1 MLRYSRLHALR
12 ENPGSEEIQQFMM
25 RLSRSLRKYRWLVF
39 TGWLLALVPA
49 IYLAMTQAGNL
60 TGGGFEVAGSQSLAV
75 HDQLE
80 ELYHDEGASSLA
92 LVAAPRPDASYQDMN
107 DAVALLKRI
116 AGEFPGVTE
125 APNPTQ
131 RPPQPDRPYVVSLRL
146 DARNAGT
153 SDVAKQL
160 RGKVGIK
167 GDQPGQTANG
177 RVRLYVIGQGALS
190 AAAAANTKRDIAAA
204 ESWNL
209 PIILIVL
216 LAVFGSLAAAAIPL
230 ALGICTVVVTMGLVY
245 LLSEYTTMS
254 VFVTSTVSMFGI
266 ALAVDYSLFIL
277 MRFREELRAGR
288 QPTEA
293 VDAAMATSGLA
304 VVLSGMTVVASL
316 TGIYLINT
324 PALKSMATGAI
335 LAVAV
340 AMLTAATLTPAVLAT
355 FGRAAAKRSALLHW
369 SRQPESTQS
378 RFWNRWI
385 GWVMRRPWISAL
397 AASAVLL
404 VMAVPA
410 ASMVLG
416 NSLLRQFDSSHEIR
430 AGVAGAAEAL
440 GPGALGPIRVLITFP
455 DGGAASPEHSQTIA
469 AIRQRMTE
477 APNVVTVSP
486 PQSAEDSSSASLSA
500 VLSVDPEAMRARDT
514 VGWMRTQLPKIPDPG
529 TARVDVGGP
538 TALIK
543 DFDDRVSQTE
553 PLVLLFVALIAFVM
567 LLISIHSVFLAF
579 KGVLMT
585 LLSVA
590 AAYGSLVMVFQ
601 WGWLQDLGFTQISSI
616 DSTVPPLVLAMT
628 FGLSMDYEIFLLT
641 RIRERFLHTGNTRDA
656 VAYGVSTSA
665 RTITSAALIMIAVFI
680 GFAFAGMPLVAEIGV
695 ACAVAIA
702 VDATVVRLVLVPALM
717 AMFAQWNWWLPK
729 WLRRVLPS
737 VDFERPLPEVD
748 LGDVVVI
755 PDDISALAAPS
766 ADLRMVLKSAA
777 KLRHLAPDA
786 ICVADP
792 LAFTGCGRN
801 GNHAVPGLQKELEKG
816 LENGLDQCLEK
827 GRGLGPGQIPHQVDI
842 GDEPVGVGASPGG
855 AGSSSKTA
863 TNGHSAAKKLV
874 DGLTSRNGI
883 ARAIAGMDRPV
894 HPVTLW
900 RGRLS
905 VAIDALEAGLETQTD
920 SAEDEKYERRSPVET
935 THVQLPTGDRL
946 LVPTGAEALRL
957 KGYLIMCRNSSR
969 DFADFADMVETLEP
983 ETAAVVLAGMDR
995 YYCCETPRRQW
1006 IASQLVRR
1014 LADPHPSDF
1023 SDDEW
1028 SEPDAKADW
1037 EEVRQRCLSVA
1048 VAMLEEAR

>member
-1 MLRYSRLHALR
+1 
-12 ENPGSEEIQQFMM
+12 M
-25 RLSRSLRKYRWLVF
+25 RLSRSLRRYRWLVF

-49 IYLAMTQAGNL
+49 VYLVMTESGNL
-60 TGGGFEVAGSQSLAV
+60 TGGGFEVAGSQSLQV
-75 HDQLE
+75 HDQLQE
-80 ELYHDEGASSLA
+80 QYHDLGASSLA
-92 LVAAPRPDASYQDMN
+92 LVAAPRADASYQDIN
-107 DAVALLKRI
+107 DAVAQLRQI
-116 AGEFPGVTE
+116 ASELPGVTE
-125 APNPTQ
+125 KPNPAQ
-131 RPPQPDRPYVVSLRL
+131 RPPQPDRPYVVTLRL
-146 DARNAGT
+146 DPTNSGT

-160 RGKVGIK
+160 RKKIGIN
-167 GDQPGQTANG
+167 GDQSGQTENG
-177 RVRLYVIGQGALS
+177 HVRLYVIGQGALS
-190 AAAAANTKRDIAAA
+190 AAAAANTKHDIAKA

-230 ALGICTVVVTMGLVY
+230 ALGVCTVAVTMGLVY
-245 LLSEYTTMS
+245 LLSEFTTMS

-277 MRFREELRAGR
+277 MRFREELRSGR
-288 QPTEA
+288 EPQEA

-340 AMLTAATLTPAVLAT
+340 AMLTSTTLTPAVLAT
-355 FGRAAAKRSALLHW
+355 FGRSAAKRSALLHW
-369 SRQPESTQS
+369 SRRPESTQS
-378 RFWNRWI
+378 RFWNRWV
-385 GWVMRRPWISAL
+385 GFVMRRPWITAV
-397 AASAVLL
+397 AASMVLL
-404 VMAVPA
+404 VMALPA
-410 ASMVLG
+410 SSMVLG

-430 AGVAGAAEAL
+430 AGVSAASQAL
-440 GPGALGPIRVLITFP
+440 GPGAQGPIQVLVSYP
-455 DGGAASPEHSQTIA
+455 GGASAPEHTQALA
-469 AIRQRMTE
+469 AIRKRMTQ
-477 APNVVTVSP
+477 APNVISVTQP
-486 PQSAEDSSSASLSA
+486 AFADDNTSALMTA
-500 VLSVDPEAMRARDT
+500 VLSVDPEDMGARHT
-514 VGWMRTQLPKIPDPG
+514 VDWMRSELPKVPG
-529 TARVDVGGP
+529 EGNARIDVGGS

-543 DFDDRVSQTE
+543 DFDDRVSATE
-553 PLVLLFVALIAFVM
+553 PLVLAFVALIAFVM
-567 LLISIHSVFLAF
+567 LLISIHSVFLAL

-590 AAYGSLVMVFQ
+590 AAYGSLVVIFQ
-601 WGWLQDLGFTQISSI
+601 WGWLSDLGFAHISSI

-665 RTITSAALIMIAVFI
+665 RTITSAALIMIAVFV

-717 AMFAQWNWWLPK
+717 AMFAQWNWWLPG

-737 VDFERPLPEVD
+737 VDFDRPLPEVNLAD
-748 LGDVVVI
+748 IVVI
-755 PDDISALAAPS
+755 PDDISALTAPS

-777 KLRHLAPDA
+777 KLKHLAPDA
-786 ICVADP
+786 ITVADP

-801 GNHAVPGLQKELEKG
+801 CTDSEEP
-816 LENGLDQCLEK
+816 
-827 GRGLGPGQIPHQVDI
+827 RGHGPGQIPHRVDL
-842 GDEPVGVGASPGG
+842 GEDAVPVGPAGPKNGA
-855 AGSSSKTA
+855 
-863 TNGHSAAKKLV
+863 NGQRTQSGAKKLV
-874 DGLTSRNGI
+874 DGLASRNGL
-883 ARAIAGMDRPV
+883 ARAITGGGRPI

-905 VAIDALEAGLETQTD
+905 VAIDALETQGVAKRNT
-920 SAEDEKYERRSPVET
+920 ANRPRYERRSPVET

-946 LVPTGAEALRL
+946 QVPTGAETLRL
-957 KGYLIMCRNSSR
+957 KGYLIMSRNSSR
-969 DFADFADMVETLEP
+969 DYTDFADMVDILEP

-995 YYCCETPRRQW
+995 YYRCQAPRQQW

-1014 LADPHPSDF
+1014 LADPDPADF
-1023 SDDEW
+1023 T
-1028 SEPDAKADW
+1028 DAPEFQEDW

>member
-1 MLRYSRLHALR
+1 
-12 ENPGSEEIQQFMM
+12 MM

-49 IYLAMTQAGNL
+49 VYLALTQSGNL
-60 TGGGFEVAGSQSLAV
+60 TGGGFEVAGSQSLLV

-80 ELYHDEGASSLA
+80 ELYHDQGSSSLA
-92 LVAAPRPDASYQDMN
+92 LVAAPRPDASYSDIN
-107 DAVALLKRI
+107 DAVALLRRTA
-116 AGEFPGVTE
+116 AGVPGVSE
-125 APNPTQ
+125 VPNPTQ
-131 RPPQPDRPYVVSLRL
+131 RPPQPDRPYVLSLRL
-146 DARNAGT
+146 DSRNT

-160 RGKVGIK
+160 RKKVGVN
-167 GDQPGQTANG
+167 GDQAGQTANG

-190 AAAAANTKRDIAAA
+190 AAAAQNTKHDIAAA
-204 ESWNL
+204 ERWNL
-209 PIILIVL
+209 PVILIVL

-230 ALGICTVVVTMGLVY
+230 ALGVCTVVVTMGLVY
-245 LLSEYTTMS
+245 LLSAYTTMS

-277 MRFREELRAGR
+277 MRFREELRSGR
-288 QPTEA
+288 EPREA

-316 TGIYLINT
+316 TGIYVINT

-340 AMLTAATLTPAVLAT
+340 AMLTSTTLTPAALAT
-355 FGRAAAKRSALLHW
+355 FGRSAAKRSALLHW
-369 SRQPESTQS
+369 SRGPEGGQS

-385 GWVMRRPWISAL
+385 GWVMRRPWMSAL
-397 AASAVLL
+397 AASLVLL
-404 VMAVPA
+404 AMAAPA
-410 ASMVLG
+410 SSMVLG
-416 NSLLRQFDSSHEIR
+416 NSLLRQFDSAHEIR
-430 AGVAGAAEAL
+430 AGVGAAAEAL
-440 GPGALGPIRVLITFP
+440 GPGALGPIRVLVTFP
-455 DGGAASPEHSQTIA
+455 DGGAASPEHGQTIN
-469 AIRQRMTE
+469 AIRQRMAQ
-477 APNVVTVSP
+477 APNIVSVAP
-486 PQSAEDSSSASLSA
+486 PQFAEDNGSALLSA
-500 VLSVDPEAMRARDT
+500 VLSVDPEDMRARET
-514 VGWMRTQLPKIPDPG
+514 VGWMRAQLPKVPDRG

-543 DFDDRVSQTE
+543 DFDDQVSKTE
-553 PLVLLFVALIAFVM
+553 PLVLGIVALIAFVM
-567 LLISIHSVFLAF
+567 LLVSVHSMFLAL

-601 WGWLQDLGFTQISSI
+601 WGWLKDLGFAQITSI

-641 RIRERFLHTGNTRDA
+641 RIRERFLHSGNTRDA

-665 RTITSAALIMIAVFI
+665 RTITSAALIMIAVFV

-717 AMFAQWNWWLPK
+717 AMFAQWNWWIPP
-729 WLRRVLPS
+729 WLSRVLPS
-737 VDFERPLPEVD
+737 VDFDRPLPAVD
-748 LGDVVVI
+748 LADVVVI
-755 PDDISALAAPS
+755 PDDISALTAPN
-766 ADLRMVLKSAA
+766 ADLRMVIKSAA
-777 KLRHLAPDA
+777 KLKHLAPDA
-786 ICVADP
+786 ICVTDP

-801 GNHAVPGLQKELEKG
+801 GSQRQGTLLQSPEQ
-816 LENGLDQCLEK
+816 DR
-827 GRGLGPGQIPHQVDI
+827 GRDPGQIPHQVNI
-842 GDEPVGVGASPGG
+842 EDEKAG
-855 AGSSSKTA
+855 AGDRKI
-863 TNGHSAAKKLV
+863 NGHTIGASAAKKRAG
-874 DGLTSRNGI
+874 GLASRNGI
-883 ARAIAGMDRPV
+883 AKAIVGADRPV

-905 VAIDALEAGLETQTD
+905 VAIDALENGTG
-920 SAEDEKYERRSPVET
+920 AEDRPTYERLCPVET

-946 LVPTGAEALRL
+946 LVPTGAETLRL
-957 KGYLIMCRNSSR
+957 KGYLIMCRNSRR
-969 DFADFADMVETLEP
+969 DYADFADMVETLEP
-983 ETAAVVLAGMDR
+983 ETAAVVLSGMDR
-995 YYCCETPRRQW
+995 YYCCQSPRRQW

-1014 LADPHPSDF
+1014 LADPDPWDF
-1023 SDDEW
+1023 NDEQG
-1028 SEPDAKADW
+1028 SEADAHSDW
-1037 EEVRQRCLSVA
+1037 EEIRQRCLSVA

>member
-1 MLRYSRLHALR
+1 
-12 ENPGSEEIQQFMM
+12 MM

-49 IYLAMTQAGNL
+49 VYLALTQSGNL
-60 TGGGFEVAGSQSLAV
+60 TGGGFDVAGSQSLAV

-80 ELYHDEGASSLA
+80 ELYHDQGGSSLA

-107 DAVALLKRI
+107 DAVAQLRQI
-116 AGEFPGVTE
+116 AGGIPGTAE
-125 APNPTQ
+125 IPNPTQ
-131 RPPQPDRPYVVSLRL
+131 RPPQPDRPYVLSVRL
-146 DARNAGT
+146 DSRNT
-153 SDVAKQL
+153 SDIAKQL
-160 RGKVGIK
+160 RTKVGIK

-190 AAAAANTKRDIAAA
+190 AAAAANTKHDIAAA
-204 ESWNL
+204 EKWNL
-209 PIILIVL
+209 PVILIVL

-245 LLSEYTTMS
+245 LLSAYTTMS

-277 MRFREELRAGR
+277 MRFREELRTGR
-288 QPTEA
+288 QPREA

-304 VVLSGMTVVASL
+304 VVLSGMTVIASL
-316 TGIYLINT
+316 TGIYVINT

-340 AMLTAATLTPAVLAT
+340 AMLTSTTLTPAALAT
-355 FGRAAAKRSALLHW
+355 FGRAAAKRSGFLHW
-369 SRQPESTQS
+369 SRRPESTQS

-385 GWVMRRPWISAL
+385 GWVMRRPWVSAL
-397 AASAVLL
+397 AASLVLL
-404 VMAVPA
+404 VMAAPA

-430 AGVAGAAEAL
+430 AGVGAAAQAL
-440 GPGALGPIRVLITFP
+440 GPGALGPIRVLINFP
-455 DGGAASPEHSQTIA
+455 DGGAASPEHSHTVG
-469 AIRQRMTE
+469 AIRQRMSQ
-477 APNVVTVSP
+477 APNIVSVSP
-486 PQSAEDSSSASLSA
+486 PQFAEDNGSALLSA
-500 VLSVDPEAMRARDT
+500 VLSVDPEDMKARET
-514 VGWMRTQLPKIPDPG
+514 VGWMRAQLPKVPEAG

-543 DFDDRVSQTE
+543 DFDDQVSATE
-553 PLVLLFVALIAFVM
+553 PLVLGIVAAIAFVM
-567 LLISIHSVFLAF
+567 LLVSVHSVFLAL

-601 WGWLQDLGFTQISSI
+601 WGWLKDLGFAQISSI

-641 RIRERFLHTGNTRDA
+641 RIRERFLHSGNTRDA

-665 RTITSAALIMIAVFI
+665 RTITSAALIMIAVFV

-702 VDATVVRLVLVPALM
+702 VDATVVRLVMVPALM
-717 AMFAQWNWWLPK
+717 AMFAQWNWWLPP
-729 WLRRVLPS
+729 WLSRVLPS
-737 VDFERPLPEVD
+737 VDFDRPLPEVD

-755 PDDISALAAPS
+755 PDDISALVAPS
-766 ADLRMVLKSAA
+766 ADLRMVLKSSA
-777 KLRHLAPDA
+777 KLKHLAPDA
-786 ICVADP
+786 VCVTDP

-801 GNHAVPGLQKELEKG
+801 AAQASVPDEEQT
-816 LENGLDQCLEK
+816 
-827 GRGLGPGQIPHQVDI
+827 RGLGPAQIPHQVALS
-842 GDEPVGVGASPGG
+842 EEKVSVGVGAGDKKPG
-855 AGSSSKTA
+855 
-863 TNGHSAAKKLV
+863 TNGHTNGSPAAKKLV
-874 DGLTSRNGI
+874 GGLTSRNGI
-883 ARAIAGMDRPV
+883 AKAIAGAGRPV

-905 VAIDALEAGLETQTD
+905 VAIDALETDTDTVTAGD
-920 SAEDEKYERRSPVET
+920 GPRYERRSPVET
-935 THVQLPTGDRL
+935 TNVQLPTGDRL
-946 LVPTGAEALRL
+946 LVPTGAETLRL
-957 KGYLIMCRNSSR
+957 KGYLIMCRNSRR
-969 DFADFADMVETLEP
+969 DYADFADMVDSLEP

-995 YYCCETPRRQW
+995 YYCCKSSRRQW
-1006 IASQLVRR
+1006 IATQLVRR
-1014 LADPHPSDF
+1014 LADPDPCDYPG
-1023 SDDEW
+1023 DQG
-1028 SEPDAKADW
+1028 SEADGNADW
-1037 EEVRQRCLSVA
+1037 EEIRQRCLAVA

>member
-1 MLRYSRLHALR
+1 
-12 ENPGSEEIQQFMM
+12 M

-49 IYLAMTQAGNL
+49 VYLALTQSGNL
-60 TGGGFEVAGSQSLAV
+60 TGGGFDVAGSQSLAV

-80 ELYHDEGASSLA
+80 DLYHDQGGSSLA

-107 DAVALLKRI
+107 DAVAQLRQI
-116 AGEFPGVTE
+116 ATGIPGTAE
-125 APNPTQ
+125 IPNPTQ
-131 RPPQPDRPYVVSLRL
+131 RPPQPDRPYVLSVRL
-146 DARNAGT
+146 DSRNT

-160 RGKVGIK
+160 RTKVGIK

-190 AAAAANTKRDIAAA
+190 AAAAANTKHDIAAA
-204 ESWNL
+204 EKWNL
-209 PIILIVL
+209 PVILIVL

-245 LLSEYTTMS
+245 LLSAYTTMS

-277 MRFREELRAGR
+277 MRFREELRTGR
-288 QPTEA
+288 QPREA

-304 VVLSGMTVVASL
+304 VVLSGMTVIASL
-316 TGIYLINT
+316 TGIYVINT

-340 AMLTAATLTPAVLAT
+340 AMLTSTTLTPAALAT

-369 SRQPESTQS
+369 SRRPESTQS
-378 RFWNRWI
+378 RFWNRWV
-385 GWVMRRPWISAL
+385 GWVMRRPWMSAL
-397 AASAVLL
+397 AASLVLL
-404 VMAVPA
+404 VMAAPA

-430 AGVAGAAEAL
+430 AGVGAAAQAL
-440 GPGALGPIRVLITFP
+440 GPGALGPIRVLINFP
-455 DGGAASPEHSQTIA
+455 DGGAASPEHSHTLG
-469 AIRQRMTE
+469 AIRQRMSQ
-477 APNVVTVSP
+477 APNIVSVSP
-486 PQSAEDSSSASLSA
+486 PQFAEDNGSALLSA
-500 VLSVDPEAMRARDT
+500 VLSVDPEDMKARET
-514 VGWMRTQLPKIPDPG
+514 VGWMRAQLPKVPEAG

-543 DFDDRVSQTE
+543 DFDDQVSKTE
-553 PLVLLFVALIAFVM
+553 PVVLGIVALIAFVM
-567 LLISIHSVFLAF
+567 LLVSVHSVFLAL

-601 WGWLQDLGFTQISSI
+601 WGWLKDLGFAQISSI

-641 RIRERFLHTGNTRDA
+641 RIRERFLHSGNTRDA

-665 RTITSAALIMIAVFI
+665 RTITSAALIMIAVFV

-702 VDATVVRLVLVPALM
+702 VDATVVRLVMVPALM
-717 AMFAQWNWWLPK
+717 AMFAQWNWWLPS
-729 WLRRVLPS
+729 WLSRVLPS
-737 VDFERPLPEVD
+737 VDFDRPLPEVD

-755 PDDISALAAPS
+755 PDDISALVAPS

-777 KLRHLAPDA
+777 KLKHLAPDA
-786 ICVADP
+786 ICVTDP
-792 LAFTGCGRN
+792 LAFTGCGRSATAS
-801 GNHAVPGLQKELEKG
+801 GADEDPS
-816 LENGLDQCLEK
+816 
-827 GRGLGPGQIPHQVDI
+827 RGLGPGQIPHQVALS
-842 GDEPVGVGASPGG
+842 EERVSVGVGAADKKPGP
-855 AGSSSKTA
+855 
-863 TNGHSAAKKLV
+863 NGHPNGSLPAKKLV
-874 DGLTSRNGI
+874 GGLTSRNGI
-883 ARAIAGMDRPV
+883 AKAIAGADRPV

-905 VAIDALEAGLETQTD
+905 VAIDALESDSNAAAGD
-920 SAEDEKYERRSPVET
+920 GPKYERRSPVET
-935 THVQLPTGDRL
+935 TNVQLPTGDRL

-957 KGYLIMCRNSSR
+957 KGYLIMRRNSRR
-969 DFADFADMVETLEP
+969 DYADFADMVDSLAP

-995 YYCCETPRRQW
+995 YYCCKSSRREW
-1006 IASQLVRR
+1006 IATQLVRR
-1014 LADPHPSDF
+1014 LADPDPCDRPEEQGSE
-1023 SDDEW
+1023 DDGT
-1028 SEPDAKADW
+1028 SDW
-1037 EEVRQRCLSVA
+1037 EAIRQRCLSVA
-1048 VAMLEEAR
+1048 VAMLEEAK

>member
-1 MLRYSRLHALR
+1 
-12 ENPGSEEIQQFMM
+12 MM

-49 IYLAMTQAGNL
+49 VYLALTQSGNL
-60 TGGGFEVAGSQSLAV
+60 TGGGFEVAGSQSLLV

-80 ELYHDEGASSLA
+80 ELYHDQGSSSLA
-92 LVAAPRPDASYQDMN
+92 LVAAPRPDASYADIN
-107 DAVALLKRI
+107 DAVALLRST
-116 AGEFPGVTE
+116 AAELPGVSE
-125 APNPTQ
+125 VPNPTQ
-131 RPPQPDRPYVVSLRL
+131 RPPQPDRPYVLSLRL
-146 DARNAGT
+146 DSRNT

-160 RGKVGIK
+160 RKKVGVN
-167 GDQPGQTANG
+167 GDQPGQTADG

-190 AAAAANTKRDIAAA
+190 AAAAQNTKHDIAAA
-204 ESWNL
+204 ERWNL
-209 PIILIVL
+209 PVILIVL

-230 ALGICTVVVTMGLVY
+230 ALGVCTVVVTMGLVY
-245 LLSEYTTMS
+245 LLSSYTTMS

-277 MRFREELRAGR
+277 MRFREELRSGR
-288 QPTEA
+288 EPQDA

-316 TGIYLINT
+316 TGIYVINT

-340 AMLTAATLTPAVLAT
+340 AMLTSTTLTPAALAT
-355 FGRAAAKRSALLHW
+355 FGRSAAKRSAFLHW
-369 SRQPESTQS
+369 SRRPDGAQS

-385 GWVMRRPWISAL
+385 GWVMRRPWMSAL
-397 AASAVLL
+397 AASLVLL
-404 VMAVPA
+404 VMAAPA
-410 ASMVLG
+410 SSMVLG

-430 AGVAGAAEAL
+430 AGVGAAAEAL
-440 GPGALGPIRVLITFP
+440 GPGALGPVRVLITFP
-455 DGGAASPEHSQTIA
+455 DGGAASPEHGQTIG
-469 AIRQRMTE
+469 AIRQRMTQ
-477 APNVVTVSP
+477 APNIVSVAP
-486 PQSAEDSSSASLSA
+486 PQFAEDNGSALLSA
-500 VLSVDPEAMRARDT
+500 VLSVDPEDMRARET
-514 VGWMRTQLPKIPDPG
+514 VGWMRAQLPKVPDRG

-543 DFDDRVSQTE
+543 DFDDQVSQTE
-553 PLVLLFVALIAFVM
+553 PLVLAIVALIAFVM
-567 LLISIHSVFLAF
+567 LLVSVHSVFLAL

-601 WGWLQDLGFTQISSI
+601 WGWLKDLGFAQISSI

-641 RIRERFLHTGNTRDA
+641 RIRERFLHSGNTRDA

-665 RTITSAALIMIAVFI
+665 RTITSAALIMIAVFV

-717 AMFAQWNWWLPK
+717 AMFAQWNWWIPG
-729 WLRRVLPS
+729 WLSRILPS
-737 VDFERPLPEVD
+737 VDFDRPLPAVD
-748 LGDVVVI
+748 LADVVVI
-755 PDDISALAAPS
+755 PDDISALTAPN

-777 KLRHLAPDA
+777 KLKHLAPDA
-786 ICVADP
+786 ICVTDP

-801 GNHAVPGLQKELEKG
+801 GKERQG
-816 LENGLDQCLEK
+816 AAAAGADPDR
-827 GRGLGPGQIPHQVDI
+827 GRDPGQIPHQVNID
-842 GDEPVGVGASPGG
+842 DEKAGAVVG
-855 AGSSSKTA
+855 TA
-863 TNGHSAAKKLV
+863 DRRTGTNGHTNGAAGAKKLV
-874 DGLTSRNGI
+874 GGLTSRNGI
-883 ARAIAGMDRPV
+883 AKAIVGADRPV

-905 VAIDALEAGLETQTD
+905 VAIDALESENG
-920 SAEDEKYERRSPVET
+920 SADRPLYERRSPVET

-946 LVPTGAEALRL
+946 LVPTGAETLRL
-957 KGYLIMCRNSSR
+957 KGYLIMCRNSRR
-969 DFADFADMVETLEP
+969 DYADFADMVETLEP

-995 YYCCETPRRQW
+995 YYCCQSPRRQW

-1014 LADPHPSDF
+1014 LADPDPCDF
-1023 SDDEW
+1023 DDEQG
-1028 SEPDAKADW
+1028 SEDDARSDW
-1037 EEVRQRCLSVA
+1037 EEIRQRCLSVA

>member
-1 MLRYSRLHALR
+1 
-12 ENPGSEEIQQFMM
+12 M
-25 RLSRSLRKYRWLVF
+25 RVSRSLRKYRWLVF

-49 IYLAMTQAGNL
+49 VYLAMSESGNL

-80 ELYHDEGASSLA
+80 DLYHDQGASSLA
-92 LVAAPRPDASYQDMN
+92 LVAAPRPDASYADIN
-107 DAVALLKRI
+107 DAVAMLRQV

-125 APNPTQ
+125 VPNPGQ

-153 SDVAKQL
+153 SDLAKQL
-160 RGKVGIK
+160 QRKVGVR
-167 GDQPGQTANG
+167 GDQSGQTANG

-190 AAAAANTKRDIAAA
+190 AAAAANTKHDIAAA
-204 ESWNL
+204 EKWNL

-216 LAVFGSLAAAAIPL
+216 LAVFGSLAAATIPL
-230 ALGICTVVVTMGLVY
+230 ALGACTVVVTMGLVY
-245 LLSEYTTMS
+245 LLSTYTTMS

-288 QPTEA
+288 QPNEA

-316 TGIYLINT
+316 TGIYIINT

-340 AMLTAATLTPAVLAT
+340 AMLSAATLTPAVLAT
-355 FGRAAAKRSALLHW
+355 FGRAAAKRSRLFHW
-369 SRQPESTQS
+369 SRQPEGSQS

-385 GWVMRRPWISAL
+385 GWVMRRPW
-397 AASAVLL
+397 ASAVAASVVLL
-404 VMAVPA
+404 LMAVPA
-410 ASMVLG
+410 GSMVLG

-430 AGVAGAAEAL
+430 AGVGAAAQAL
-440 GPGALGPIRVLITFP
+440 GPGALGPIRVLISFP
-455 DGGAASPEHSQTIA
+455 DGGAASPEHSQTVA
-469 AIRQRMTE
+469 AIRQKMTQ
-477 APNVVTVSP
+477 APNIVSVSP
-486 PQSAEDSSSASLSA
+486 PQFAEDNGSALLSA
-500 VLSVDPEAMRARDT
+500 VLSVDPEDMKARDT
-514 VGWMRTQLPKIPDPG
+514 VGWMRVQLSKVPDPG

-553 PLVLLFVALIAFVM
+553 PFVLLFVALIAFVM

-601 WGWLQDLGFTQISSI
+601 WGWLRGLGFTQISSI

-641 RIRERFLHTGNTRDA
+641 RIRERFLHSGNTRDA

-717 AMFAQWNWWLPK
+717 AMFAQWNWWLPD
-729 WLRRVLPS
+729 WLRRILPS
-737 VDFERPLPEVD
+737 VDFDRPLPEVD

-777 KLRHLAPDA
+777 KLKHLAPDA

-801 GNHAVPGLQKELEKG
+801 GTAGHAGFEKG
-816 LENGLDQCLEK
+816 PAGS
-827 GRGLGPGQIPHQVDI
+827 RGLGPGQIPHQVNID
-842 GDEPVGVGASPGG
+842 DEAGADVSP
-855 AGSSSKTA
+855 AARNGS
-863 TNGHSAAKKLV
+863 NGHPGAKKPAV
-874 DGLTSRNGI
+874 GRASRNGI
-883 ARAIAGMDRPV
+883 ARAIAGDRPV

-905 VAIDALEAGLETQTD
+905 VAIDALETGVEECD
-920 SAEDEKYERRSPVET
+920 PPRYERRSPVET
-935 THVQLPTGDRL
+935 TNVQLPTGDRL

-969 DFADFADMVETLEP
+969 DYAEFADMVDTVEP
-983 ETAAVVLAGMDR
+983 QTAAVVLSGMDR
-995 YYCCETPRRQW
+995 YYWCQTPRREW
-1006 IASQLVRR
+1006 MATQLVRR
-1014 LADPHPSDF
+1014 LADPHPSDLG
-1023 SDDEW
+1023 DNGW
-1028 SEPDAKADW
+1028 SEPDARANW
-1037 EEVRQRCLSVA
+1037 EDVRQRCLSVA

>member
-1 MLRYSRLHALR
+1 
-12 ENPGSEEIQQFMM
+12 M
-25 RLSRSLRKYRWLVF
+25 RLSRSLRRYRWLVF
-39 TGWLLALVPA
+39 AGWLLALVPA
-49 IYLAMTQAGNL
+49 VYLVMTESGNL
-60 TGGGFEVAGSQSLAV
+60 TGGGFEVAGSQSLQV
-75 HDQLE
+75 HDQLQE
-80 ELYHDEGASSLA
+80 QYHDLGASSLA
-92 LVAAPRPDASYQDMN
+92 LVAAPRPDATYQDIN
-107 DAVALLKRI
+107 DAVAQLRQI
-116 AGEFPGVTE
+116 ASELPGVTE
-125 APNPTQ
+125 KPNPTE
-131 RPPQPDRPYVVSLRL
+131 RAPQPDRPYVVTLRL
-146 DARNAGT
+146 DPTNSGT

-160 RGKVGIK
+160 RKKVGVN
-167 GDQPGQTANG
+167 GDQSGQTENG

-190 AAAAANTKRDIAAA
+190 AAAAANTKHDIAKA

-230 ALGICTVVVTMGLVY
+230 ALGVCTVAVTMGLVY
-245 LLSEYTTMS
+245 LLSAFTTMS

-277 MRFREELRAGR
+277 MRFREELRTGR
-288 QPTEA
+288 EPREA

-340 AMLTAATLTPAVLAT
+340 AMLTSTTLTPAVLAT
-355 FGRAAAKRSALLHW
+355 FGRSAAKRSALLHW
-369 SRQPESTQS
+369 SRRPESTQS
-378 RFWNRWI
+378 RFWNRWV
-385 GWVMRRPWISAL
+385 GFVMRRPWITAV
-397 AASAVLL
+397 AASTVLL
-404 VMAVPA
+404 VMALPA

-430 AGVAGAAEAL
+430 AGVSAASQAL
-440 GPGALGPIRVLITFP
+440 GPGAQGPVQVLVSYR
-455 DGGAASPEHSQTIA
+455 GGGPASEHAKSLD
-469 AIRQRMTE
+469 AIRHRMTQ
-477 APNVVTVSP
+477 APNVITVTQP
-486 PQSAEDSSSASLSA
+486 AFADDNTSALLTA
-500 VLSVDPEAMRARDT
+500 VLSVDPEDMGARHT
-514 VGWMRTQLPKIPDPG
+514 VDWMRSELAKVPGDG
-529 TARVDVGGP
+529 TAHIDVGGS

-543 DFDDRVSQTE
+543 DFDDRVSATE
-553 PLVLLFVALIAFVM
+553 PLVLAFVALIAFVM
-567 LLISIHSVFLAF
+567 LLVSIHSVFLAL

-590 AAYGSLVMVFQ
+590 AAYGSLVVIFQ
-601 WGWLQDLGFTQISSI
+601 WGWLSDLGFAHISSI

-665 RTITSAALIMIAVFI
+665 RTITSAALIMIAVFV

-717 AMFAQWNWWLPK
+717 AMFAQWNWWLPG

-737 VDFERPLPEVD
+737 VDFDRPLPEVD
-748 LGDVVVI
+748 LADVIVI
-755 PDDISALAAPS
+755 PDDISALTAPS

-801 GNHAVPGLQKELEKG
+801 KG
-816 LENGLDQCLEK
+816 TDD
-827 GRGLGPGQIPHQVDI
+827 GRGLGPGDIPHQVNITD
-842 GDEPVGVGASPGG
+842 DVVAVSVGPAE
-855 AGSSSKTA
+855 AKNGS
-863 TNGHSAAKKLV
+863 NGQPRAQSGAKKLV
-874 DGLTSRNGI
+874 GGLASRNGI
-883 ARAIAGMDRPV
+883 ARAIAGSGRPI

-905 VAIDALEAGLETQTD
+905 VAIDALENQKAAKRSHTD
-920 SAEDEKYERRSPVET
+920 RPRYERRSPVET

-946 LVPTGAEALRL
+946 QVPTGAETLRL
-957 KGYLIMCRNSSR
+957 KGYLIMSRNSSR
-969 DFADFADMVETLEP
+969 DFADFADMVDTLEP
-983 ETAAVVLAGMDR
+983 ETAAFVLAGMDR
-995 YYCCETPRRQW
+995 YYRCQSSRQQW

-1014 LADPHPSDF
+1014 LADPDPADYT
-1023 SDDEW
+1023 DEP
-1028 SEPDAKADW
+1028 EFQEDW
-1037 EEVRQRCLSVA
+1037 DEVRQRCMSVA

>member
-1 MLRYSRLHALR
+1 
-12 ENPGSEEIQQFMM
+12 MM
-25 RLSRSLRKYRWLVF
+25 RLSRSLRRHRWLVF

-49 IYLAMTQAGNL
+49 IYLALTQSGNL

-80 ELYHDEGASSLA
+80 DQYHEQGASSLA
-92 LVAAPRPDASYQDMN
+92 LVAAPRPDASYQDIN
-107 DAVALLKRI
+107 DAVAELRQI
-116 AGEFPGVTE
+116 AGQFSGVTE
-125 APNPTQ
+125 VPNPTQ

-146 DARNAGT
+146 DARNSGT
-153 SDVAKQL
+153 SDIAKQL
-160 RGKVGIK
+160 RQKVGIK
-167 GDQPGQTANG
+167 GDQSGQTANG

-190 AAAAANTKRDIAAA
+190 AAAAANTKHDIAEA
-204 ESWNL
+204 ERWNL

-230 ALGICTVVVTMGLVY
+230 ALGVCTVVVTMGLVY
-245 LLSEYTTMS
+245 LLSAYTTMS

-277 MRFREELRAGR
+277 MRFREELRTGR
-288 QPTEA
+288 QPREA

-304 VVLSGMTVVASL
+304 VVLSGMTVIASL

-324 PALKSMATGAI
+324 PALKSMASGAI

-340 AMLTAATLTPAVLAT
+340 ALLSSATLTPAVLAT
-355 FGRAAAKRSALLHW
+355 FGRAAAKRSVLLHW
-369 SRQPESTQS
+369 SRRPECTQS
-378 RFWNRWI
+378 RFWNRWV
-385 GWVMRRPWISAL
+385 GWVMRRPWMSAL
-397 AASAVLL
+397 AASTVLL
-404 VMAVPA
+404 IMAAPA
-410 ASMVLG
+410 TSMVLG
-416 NSLLRQFDSSHEIR
+416 NSLLRQFDYSHEIR
-430 AGVAGAAEAL
+430 AGVGAASEAL
-440 GPGALGPIRVLITFP
+440 GPGALGPVQVLVTFP
-455 DGGAASPEHSQTIA
+455 DGNASATEHSRTIDA
-469 AIRQRMTE
+469 VRQRMTQ
-477 APNVVTVSP
+477 APKVISVAP
-486 PQSAEDSSSASLSA
+486 PQFADDNNSVLLSA
-500 VLSVDPEAMRARDT
+500 VLSVDPEDMGARQT
-514 VGWMRTQLPKIPDPG
+514 VDWMRTQLPKVPDQAA
-529 TARVDVGGP
+529 ARVDVGGP

-543 DFDDRVSQTE
+543 DFDDRVSATE

-567 LLISIHSVFLAF
+567 LLVSIHSVFLAF

-601 WGWLQDLGFTQISSI
+601 WGWLADLGFTRISSI

-729 WLRRVLPS
+729 WLSRILPS
-737 VDFERPLPEVD
+737 VDFDRPLPEVD
-748 LGDVVVI
+748 LRDIVVI
-755 PDDISALAAPS
+755 PDDISALTAPS

-801 GNHAVPGLQKELEKG
+801 GKEADVG
-816 LENGLDQCLEK
+816 PDQDS
-827 GRGLGPGQIPHQVDI
+827 RGLGPGQIPHQVDI
-842 GDEPVGVGASPGG
+842 CDDD
-855 AGSSSKTA
+855 AGLGPPDSKTG
-863 TNGHSAAKKLV
+863 TNGSRGAKKLV
-874 DGLTSRNGI
+874 GGLASRNGI
-883 ARAIAGMDRPV
+883 ARAIAGGGRPV

-905 VAIDALEAGLETQTD
+905 VAIDALETD
-920 SAEDEKYERRSPVET
+920 LDTDTTEAPKYARRSPVET
-935 THVQLPTGDRL
+935 TNVQLPTGDRL

-957 KGYLIMCRNSSR
+957 KGYLIMRRNSSR
-969 DFADFADMVETLEP
+969 DYAEFADMVDTFEP
-983 ETAAVVLAGMDR
+983 ETAAVVLAGIDR
-995 YYCCETPRRQW
+995 YYCCQPPRQQW
-1006 IASQLVRR
+1006 IATQLVRR
-1014 LADPHPSDF
+1014 LADPHPSDL
-1023 SDDEW
+1023 DDEW
-1028 SEPDAKADW
+1028 TEPDAKAEW

>member
-1 MLRYSRLHALR
+1 
-12 ENPGSEEIQQFMM
+12 MM
-25 RLSRSLRKYRWLVF
+25 RLSRHLRRFRWLVLS
-39 TGWLLALVPA
+39 GWLLALVPA
-49 IYLAMTQAGNL
+49 VYLALTQSGHL
-60 TGGGFEVAGSQSLAV
+60 TGGGFEVPGSGSLQV
-75 HDQLE
+75 HDQLVE
-80 ELYHDEGASSLA
+80 QYHDQGAASLA
-92 LVAAPRPDASYQDMN
+92 LVASPRPDASYQDMN
-107 DAVALLKRI
+107 DAVAQLKRV
-116 AGEFPGVTE
+116 AGEFAGVTE
-125 APNPTQ
+125 VANPAQ
-131 RPPQPDRPYVVSLRL
+131 PPPRPDRPYVVSLRL

-153 SDVAKQL
+153 SDLAKRL
-160 RGKVGIK
+160 RDKVGVK
-167 GDQPGQTANG
+167 GDQSGQTSNG

-190 AAAAANTKRDIAAA
+190 AAAAANTKHDIAKA

-216 LAVFGSLAAAAIPL
+216 LAVFGSLAAATIPL
-230 ALGICTVVVTMGLVY
+230 ALGVCTVVVTMGLVY
-245 LLSEYTTMS
+245 LLSMHTTMS

-340 AMLTAATLTPAVLAT
+340 AMLTSTTLTPAVLAT
-355 FGRAAAKRSALLHW
+355 FGRSAAKRSALLHW
-369 SRQPESTQS
+369 SRAPESTQS

-385 GWVMRRPWISAL
+385 GWVMHRPWISAL
-397 AASAVLL
+397 AASIVLI
-404 VMAVPA
+404 VMAIPA

-416 NSLLRQFDSSHEIR
+416 NSLLRQFESAHEIR
-430 AGVAGAAEAL
+430 GGVSAAAQAL
-440 GPGALGPIRVLITFP
+440 GPGALGPIQVLISFP
-455 DGGAASPEHSQTIA
+455 EGTASAADHSPELA
-469 AIRQRMTE
+469 AIRQRMTQ
-477 APNVVTVSP
+477 APNVVSVSP
-486 PQSAEDSSSASLSA
+486 PVFADDNSSALINA
-500 VLSVDPEAMRARDT
+500 ILSVDPEDLGARQT
-514 VGWMRTQLPKIPDPG
+514 VKWMRTQLPEVSG
-529 TARVDVGGP
+529 AQQLYLDVGGP

-543 DFDDRVSQTE
+543 DFDDRVSHTE

-567 LLISIHSVFLAF
+567 LLISIHSVFLAL

-601 WGWLQDLGFTQISSI
+601 WGWLQNLGFAHITSI

-641 RIRERFLHTGNTRDA
+641 RIRERFLQTGHTRDA

-717 AMFAQWNWWLPK
+717 AMFAQWNWWLPR
-729 WLRRVLPS
+729 WLSRVLPS
-737 VDFERPLPEVD
+737 VDFDRPLPAVD
-748 LGDVVVI
+748 LGDIVMI
-755 PDDISALAAPS
+755 PADISALVAPS
-766 ADLRMVLKSAA
+766 ADLRMALKSSA
-777 KLRHLAPDA
+777 KLKDLAPDA

-792 LAFTGCGRN
+792 LAFTGCRRSGSEPDHDLPAAQVPVGSHLDTAPLPVGAMAPGTGTN
-801 GNHAVPGLQKELEKG
+801 GNPPV
-816 LENGLDQCLEK
+816 
-827 GRGLGPGQIPHQVDI
+827 RRLG
-842 GDEPVGVGASPGG
+842 
-855 AGSSSKTA
+855 
-863 TNGHSAAKKLV
+863 
-874 DGLTSRNGI
+874 GLTYRNSLVKAMPWG
-883 ARAIAGMDRPV
+883 ARPV

-905 VAIDALEAGLETQTD
+905 VAIDALQAQRGSKGHALPQ
-920 SAEDEKYERRSPVET
+920 YERRSPVET

-946 LVPTGAEALRL
+946 LIPTGAEALRL
-957 KGYLIMCRNSSR
+957 KGYLIMCRNSQR
-969 DFADFADMVETLEP
+969 DYAEFADMVETIEP

-995 YYCCETPRRQW
+995 YYGSDSSRRQW
-1006 IASQLVRR
+1006 MATQLVRR
-1014 LADPHPSDF
+1014 LADPDPSDF
-1023 SDDEW
+1023 SNDQL
-1028 SEPDAKADW
+1028 SEPDAQADW
-1037 EEVRQRCLSVA
+1037 DEVRQRCLSVA

>member
-1 MLRYSRLHALR
+1 MSRH
-12 ENPGSEEIQQFMM
+12 NPQPVAVFSPARVARHTGEPKIQQFMM
-25 RLSRSLRKYRWLVF
+25 RLSRSLRRYRWLVF
-39 TGWLLALVPA
+39 AGWLLALVPA
-49 IYLAMTQAGNL
+49 VYLAMSASGNL
-60 TGGGFEVAGSQSLAV
+60 TGGGFEVAGSQSLLV

-80 ELYHDEGASSLA
+80 DLYHDQGASSLA

-107 DAVALLKRI
+107 DAVALLRRI
-116 AGEFPGVTE
+116 AGQFPGATE
-125 APNPTQ
+125 EPNPTQ

-153 SDVAKQL
+153 SDLAKQL
-160 RGKVGIK
+160 RKKVGIK
-167 GDQPGQTANG
+167 GDQPGKTANG

-190 AAAAANTKRDIAAA
+190 AAAAEHTKHDIAAA
-204 ESWNL
+204 ERWNL

-230 ALGICTVVVTMGLVY
+230 ALGVCTVVVTMGLVD
-245 LLSEYTTMS
+245 LLSELTTMS
-254 VFVTSTVSMFGI
+254 VFVTPTVSMFGI

-277 MRFREELRAGR
+277 MRYREELRTGR
-288 QPTEA
+288 EPREA
-293 VDAAMATSGLA
+293 IDAAMATSGLA

-340 AMLTAATLTPAVLAT
+340 AMLTSATLTPAVLTT

-369 SRQPESTQS
+369 SRQPDCTQS
-378 RFWNRWI
+378 RFWNRWV
-385 GWVMRRPWISAL
+385 GWVMHRPWVSAL
-397 AASAVLL
+397 AAAAILL

-410 ASMVLG
+410 TSMVLG
-416 NSLLRQFDSSHEIR
+416 NSLLRQFDSSHEAR
-430 AGVAGAAEAL
+430 AGVAAAAQAL

-455 DGGAASPEHSQTIA
+455 DGGAASPEHAQTIG
-469 AIRQRMTE
+469 AIRQRITQ
-477 APNVVTVSP
+477 APDIASVSAS
-486 PQSAEDSSSASLSA
+486 QFAEDNGSALLSA
-500 VLSVDPEAMRARDT
+500 VLSVDPEDMGARET
-514 VGWMRTQLPKIPDPG
+514 VGWLRTQLPRVPGAG

-553 PLVLLFVALIAFVM
+553 PLVLLFVAIIAFVM
-567 LLISIHSVFLAF
+567 LLISIHSVFLAV

-601 WGWLQDLGFTQISSI
+601 WGWLKDLGFAQISSI

-656 VAYGVSTSA
+656 VACGVSTSA

-717 AMFAQWNWWLPK
+717 AMFAQWNWWMPA
-729 WLRRVLPS
+729 WLLRVLPS
-737 VDFERPLPEVD
+737 VDFDRPLPEVD

-755 PDDISALAAPS
+755 PDDISALTAPT

-777 KLRHLAPDA
+777 KLKNLAPDA
-786 ICVADP
+786 VCVADP
-792 LAFTGCGRN
+792 LAFSGCGRN
-801 GNHAVPGLQKELEKG
+801 DKTTKAGPAWAGGQSRSG
-816 LENGLDQCLEK
+816 SR
-827 GRGLGPGQIPHQVDI
+827 GRGPAQIPRQVDLG
-842 GDEPVGVGASPGG
+842 GDRAGLG
-855 AGSSSKTA
+855 AGTA
-863 TNGHSAAKKLV
+863 RTGTNGHDHGLSGARKLV
-874 DGLTSRNGI
+874 GGPVSRKAIGGVDGV
-883 ARAIAGMDRPV
+883 ARAIAAADRPV

-905 VAIDALEAGLETQTD
+905 VALDALQTNGAGQQR
-920 SAEDEKYERRSPVET
+920 YERRSPVET

-957 KGYLIMCRNSSR
+957 KCYLIMCRNSCR
-969 DFADFADMVETLEP
+969 DYADFADMVDTVEP
-983 ETAAVVLAGMDR
+983 ETAALVLAGMDK
-995 YYCCETPRRQW
+995 YYCCQSPGRDW
-1006 IASQLVRR
+1006 MVSQLVRQ
-1014 LADPHPSDF
+1014 LADPHPCDLP
-1023 SDDEW
+1023 DEKA
-1028 SEPDAKADW
+1028 SNADGEADW
-1037 EEVRQRCLSVA
+1037 EVVRQRCLSVA

>member
-1 MLRYSRLHALR
+1 
-12 ENPGSEEIQQFMM
+12 MM

-39 TGWLLALVPA
+39 AGWLLALVPA
-49 IYLAMTQAGNL
+49 VYLALTQSGNL
-60 TGGGFEVAGSQSLAV
+60 TGGGFDVAGSQSLAV

-80 ELYHDEGASSLA
+80 DLYHDQGGSSLA
-92 LVAAPRPDASYQDMN
+92 LVAAPRADASYQDMN
-107 DAVALLKRI
+107 DAVAQLRRI
-116 AGEFPGVTE
+116 AAEVPGTTE
-125 APNPTQ
+125 IPNPTQ
-131 RPPQPDRPYVVSLRL
+131 RPPQPDRPYVLSVRL
-146 DARNAGT
+146 DSRNT

-160 RGKVGIK
+160 RTKVGIK

-190 AAAAANTKRDIAAA
+190 AAAAANTKHDIAAA
-204 ESWNL
+204 EKWNL
-209 PIILIVL
+209 PVILIVL

-245 LLSEYTTMS
+245 LLSAYTTMS

-277 MRFREELRAGR
+277 MRFREELRSGR
-288 QPTEA
+288 QPREA

-304 VVLSGMTVVASL
+304 VVLSGMTVIASL
-316 TGIYLINT
+316 TGIYVINT

-340 AMLTAATLTPAVLAT
+340 AMLTSTTLTPAALAT

-369 SRQPESTQS
+369 SRRPESTQS
-378 RFWNRWI
+378 KFWNRWI
-385 GWVMRRPWISAL
+385 GWVMRRPWMSAL
-397 AASAVLL
+397 AASLVLL
-404 VMAVPA
+404 VMAAPA

-430 AGVAGAAEAL
+430 AGVGAAAQAL
-440 GPGALGPIRVLITFP
+440 GPGALGPVRVLINFP
-455 DGGAASPEHSQTIA
+455 DGGAASPEHSHTVGA
-469 AIRQRMTE
+469 VRQRMAQ
-477 APNVVTVSP
+477 APNIVSVSP
-486 PQSAEDSSSASLSA
+486 PQFAEDNGSALLSA
-500 VLSVDPEAMRARDT
+500 VLSVDPEDMKARET
-514 VGWMRTQLPKIPDPG
+514 VGWMRAELPKVPEAG

-543 DFDDRVSQTE
+543 DFDDRVSATE
-553 PLVLLFVALIAFVM
+553 PLVLGFVALIAFVM
-567 LLISIHSVFLAF
+567 LLVSIHSVFLAL

-601 WGWLQDLGFTQISSI
+601 WGWLRDLGFAQISSI

-641 RIRERFLHTGNTRDA
+641 RIRERFLHSGNTRDA

-665 RTITSAALIMIAVFI
+665 RTITSAALIMIAVFV

-702 VDATVVRLVLVPALM
+702 VDATVVRLVMVPALM
-717 AMFAQWNWWLPK
+717 AMFAQWNWWLPP
-729 WLRRVLPS
+729 WLSRVLPS
-737 VDFERPLPEVD
+737 VDFDRPLPEVD

-755 PDDISALAAPS
+755 PDDISALTAPS

-777 KLRHLAPDA
+777 KLKHLAPDA
-786 ICVADP
+786 ICVTDP
-792 LAFTGCGRN
+792 LAFTGCGRTTAA
-801 GNHAVPGLQKELEKG
+801 GADPA
-816 LENGLDQCLEK
+816 
-827 GRGLGPGQIPHQVDI
+827 RGLGPGQIPHQVALR
-842 GDEPVGVGASPGG
+842 EEKVGVAAGPGEKI
-855 AGSSSKTA
+855 GSNGH
-863 TNGHSAAKKLV
+863 TNGSAGAKKPAARN
-874 DGLTSRNGI
+874 GRNGI
-883 ARAIAGMDRPV
+883 AKAIAGADRPV

-905 VAIDALEAGLETQTD
+905 VALDALQTD
-920 SAEDEKYERRSPVET
+920 PDSGADRPRFRRRSPVET
-935 THVQLPTGDRL
+935 TNVQLPTGDRL
-946 LVPTGAEALRL
+946 LVPTGAETLRL
-957 KGYLIMCRNSSR
+957 KGYLLMCRNSRR
-969 DFADFADMVETLEP
+969 DYADFADMVDALEP

-995 YYCCETPRRQW
+995 YYCCESSRRQW
-1006 IASQLVRR
+1006 IATQLVRR
-1014 LADPHPSDF
+1014 LADPDPCDYP
-1023 SDDEW
+1023 DDQG
-1028 SEPDAKADW
+1028 PDADAPADW
-1037 EEVRQRCLSVA
+1037 EQIRQRCLAVA